1 MWDKISDWWVHFR
14 TRQGT
19 GARWNGYRRQ
29 YPFDLQG
36 MCDGEDEEGSPDGGE
51 GEAAESIPPW
61 LAYIKDPATSWEKFQ
76 MEEEAQWT
84 IGPQKQW
91 RMTMNK
97 AEMQTSLNFV
107 SSAFSDLDKVSFKDL
122 TNKAV
127 TIANAKLQDPINEW
141 SLAIIMSAFC
151 DAKVGQQP
159 HNVAIYRESM
169 MWMAVAALLK
179 DDKTN
184 RLPRVEKDIETV
196 MNELNLVEQR

>member
-1 MWDKISDWWVHFR
+1 
-14 TRQGT
+14 
-19 GARWNGYRRQ
+19 
-29 YPFDLQG
+29 
-36 MCDGEDEEGSPDGGE
+36 
-51 GEAAESIPPW
+51 
-61 LAYIKDPATSWEKFQ
+61 
-76 MEEEAQWT
+76 
-84 IGPQKQW
+84 
-91 RMTMNK
+91 MNK